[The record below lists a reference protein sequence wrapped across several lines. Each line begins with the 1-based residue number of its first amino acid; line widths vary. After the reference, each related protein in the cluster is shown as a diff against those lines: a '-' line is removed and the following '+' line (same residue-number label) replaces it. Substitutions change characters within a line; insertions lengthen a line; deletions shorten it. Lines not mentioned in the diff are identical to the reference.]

1 MFCTRSARAA
11 LRLWARARCGG
22 ASGREGGHDFAL
34 QLPKARAATGRC
46 EGETGTSR
54 VGGGP
59 SVPGPSQAR
68 LSMAHP
74 DPEGA
79 SLERCCSPREPV
91 LHSPEHHCVCPGAER
106 ARGRSE
112 TVPSKKRGRGS
123 RASWAAGLACAGR
136 AVRSWHLANSCN
148 SCADHRPAPWFA
160 LECGVGRSRQGESR
174 RHARLSKGKV
184 KRGGRRDE

>member
-1 MFCTRSARAA
+1 MQRCAPASGLSHSPSHAKTEKLAA

-34 QLPKARAATGRC
+34 QLPKARAGTGRC

-91 LHSPEHHCVCPGAER
+91 LHSPEHHCVCPALSELESGVRRCPRKKEGGAVERVVCQAAPHNFLGMLFVRIFVGLFVSRRQPLKPRR
-106 ARGRSE
+106 AR
-112 TVPSKKRGRGS
+112 
-123 RASWAAGLACAGR
+123 
-136 AVRSWHLANSCN
+136 
-148 SCADHRPAPWFA
+148 
-160 LECGVGRSRQGESR
+160 
-174 RHARLSKGKV
+174 
-184 KRGGRRDE
+184 